1 MKKSIMFLT
10 ILSFFATAV
19 LVSCDKSEDE
29 PVYIQGEYGD
39 KLPPLP
45 EKKEIDRD
53 ALAALL
59 NSDTPVFLT
68 GKNSGEYVCHP
79 DENPDNLRW
88 EVPAKPLPGL
98 PFFRMRL
105 VIYKN
110 AIYENVFASGVPI
123 PTMMENAWYKYCKD
137 EGKKIKIYSKLPTEF
152 DLDEMK
158 FSFYDTKYTTAKE
171 KSQLFFNEYEDG
183 KLRVSE
189 LIPSYHT
196 SMESDDMI
204 LSYYHLVMTDY
215 AIDRNFSFDGEEN
228 LAFDTDRQAW
238 AYIFEK
244 LKSKYGR
251 YVNVQGIIPGVEFED
266 PIIDLEQSEKYY
278 SEYPSPWD

>member
-1 MKKSIMFLT
+1 MIMA

-29 PVYIQGEYGD
+29 PVYLQGEDGK

-53 ALAALL
+53 ALATLL
-59 NSDTPVFLT
+59 NSDSPVFLT

-88 EVPAKPLPGL
+88 EVPAKPLPGM
-98 PFFRMRL
+98 PFFRVRL

-110 AIYENVFASGVPI
+110 AIYENVFASGA
-123 PTMMENAWYKYCKD
+123 PTMMENVWYKYCQD
-137 EGKKIKIYSKLPTEF
+137 EGKTITVYSKLPTEF

-158 FSFYDTKYTTAKE
+158 FSFYDTKYTSVKVQ
-171 KSQLFFNEYEDG
+171 SRFYFNEYSDDL
-183 KLRVSE
+183 LRVSH
-189 LIPSYHT
+189 LTSAYHT
-196 SMESDDMI
+196 TLESDDMI

-215 AIDRNFSFDGEEN
+215 AIDRNFSFDGKEN

-266 PIIDLEQSEKYY
+266 PIIDLDKQEKWRFEQ
-278 SEYPSPWD
+278 PSPWE